1 MKKLFPAYVRIPVFF
16 ALFFMAMEFFID
28 SGDKPAFM
36 KFPILMVILVLF
48 LLILV
53 AIELM
58 VEASDK
64 IVDALLTEEQR
75 KAKELEDS
83 LPFTESKFYKGIMQ
97 KLTRSRKIEEEGE
110 LIMNHNY
117 DGIRELDNVLP
128 PWWVYLFYATV
139 IFAVIYLFRY
149 HFLGSDNQSV
159 EFEKEMAAAK
169 IQVEE
174 YKKTAPDLMDK
185 EKVTLL
191 TDTESINAG
200 KAIFQTNCVACHK
213 ADGGG
218 QIGPNLTDKFWI
230 NGGGIKN
237 VFNTIM
243 EGGRAGK
250 GMIPWKD
257 QIKPS
262 DIQKV
267 ASYVLSLQGTNPAG
281 GKAPEGEEWK
291 EEGAKAA
298 TSTDKATKPADSTS
312 TTATASAV
320 DSTKTK

>member
-1 MKKLFPAYVRIPVFF
+1 MKKLFPIYVRIPVLF

-28 SGDKPAFM
+28 SGDRPAFV
-36 KFPILMVILVLF
+36 KYPILNLILLFF

-53 AIELM
+53 AVELILSATNK
-58 VEASDK
+58 VLDT
-64 IVDALLTEEQR
+64 LLTEEQR

-83 LPFTESKFYKGIMQ
+83 LPFTESSFYKGIIS

-110 LIMNHNY
+110 LLMNHNY

-128 PWWVYLFYATV
+128 PWWVYLFYAT
-139 IFAVIYLFRY
+139 IAFAFIYLTRF
-149 HFLGSDNQSV
+149 HILGHDTQAQ
-159 EFEKEMAAAK
+159 EFDKEMAEAK
-169 IQVEE
+169 IKVEE

-191 TDTESINAG
+191 TDAGAIAAG
-200 KAIFQTNCVACHK
+200 KALFQTNCIACHK

-218 QIGPNLTDKFWI
+218 AIGPNLTDNQWI

-250 GMIPWKD
+250 GMIAWKD

-262 DIQKV
+262 EIQKI
-267 ASYVLSLQGTNPAG
+267 ASYVLSLQGTNPPG
-281 GKAPEGEEWK
+281 GKAPEGEVWV
-291 EEGAKAA
+291 EEGTAPAAKPTEA
-298 TSTDKATKPADSTS
+298 T
-312 TTATASAV
+312 TTAV